1 MTCPLCATA
10 YTALLST
17 LGLGF
22 LMGPSGSGKT
32 TLLTI
37 LGLVTE
43 PTEGRVLLDGEN
55 VFEGRRRD
63 LERHRRENIGF
74 IFQFA
79 NLIPFLTAYE
89 NVLFPLTLIGVT
101 GARAEK
107 RVMELLD
114 YLEVRNRT
122 AHYPEQLSGGEKQ
135 RVAIAR
141 ALAND
146 PKMILGDE
154 PTASLDVDRGLAV
167 MRLLR
172 RLSREQGKAVLVVTH
187 DTRMVGEADRVVSMM
202 DGRIVESTQSDDART
217 GV

>member
-146 PKMILGDE
+146 PKMILADE
-154 PTASLDVDRGLAV
+154 PTASLDVNRGLAV

-172 RLSREQGKAVLVVTH
+172 LLSREQGKAVLVVTH